1 MNSFPKTHRIA
12 SVVATLT
19 LLAAGLMSAS
29 ASMARATPFDDKMSV
44 VIAHVKADPNYKAVP
59 LDTSSDRQWFFYK
72 CEALFD
78 KQISKDQFIAEG
90 SKQFPG
96 YEASFKELADELTA
110 P

>member
-1 MNSFPKTHRIA
+1 MNSFPKTRRA
-12 SVVATLT
+12 ATVAATLT
-19 LLAAGLMSAS
+19 LLAAGLLSAS
-29 ASMARATPFDDKMSV
+29 TAMARSTPFDDKMTTV
-44 VIAHVKADPNYKAVP
+44 VAHVKADPNYKSVP